1 MKFKNV
7 VREGRIILR
16 YVVTW
21 REQKTEYISRQFMIK
36 VKTVLEGGLKSSL
49 FH

>member
-1 MKFKNV
+1 MKFKKV
-7 VREGRIILR
+7 VRLGRIILR

-21 REQKTEYISRQFMIK
+21 REKKNWVYFPTIYDQTEDL
-36 VKTVLEGGLKSSL
+36 LEGGLKSSL